1 MNYASIRAAAIL
13 TDAYVAGTILNEC
26 DSYNKL
32 VLHCFFTK
40 GSLTDA
46 QIKVEFSY
54 DGTNYVQETSG
65 AISSGVQTDTL
76 LVHKLNDTGNF
87 EIKIPLDAR
96 CVKVSAIGTGTV
108 TNSSLKIN
116 ALLTNLNS

>member
-32 VLHCFFTK
+32 VLHCSFTK

-65 AISSGVQTDTL
+65 AVSEGVQTETL
-76 LVHKLNDTGNF
+76 VVHKLPATGNY

-96 CVKVSAIGTGTV
+96 YVKVSSIGTGTA
-108 TNSSLKIN
+108 TSSSLKIN
-116 ALLTNLNS
+116 AILTNLNS